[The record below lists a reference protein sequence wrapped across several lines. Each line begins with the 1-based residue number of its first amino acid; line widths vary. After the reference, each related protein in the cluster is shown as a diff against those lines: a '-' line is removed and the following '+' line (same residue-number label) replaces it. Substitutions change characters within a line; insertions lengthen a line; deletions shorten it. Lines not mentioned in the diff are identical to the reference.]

1 MALRPVLLLV
11 SPLGRPSFLPL
22 GLMDLERVTVQ
33 QAVMVQLGGPGVGV
47 GCFISRSSSSG

>member
-11 SPLGRPSFLPL
+11 SPLGRPSFLLL